1 VAKRKKKKKE
11 QKEEKKKSFSLP
23 TEVKKAIWV
32 VVFFACSIIFF
43 LSLIGQAGRAGIYLN
58 KGLRV
63 MFGWGVWALPFIL
76 MLLPFFL
83 IGRDKNKAYPAVKIT
98 GTGIFV
104 LVYSSL
110 LNLRLPQEQIFT
122 YLRHGQGGGYVGL
135 VFSYPLL
142 KLAGFWT
149 SLIILVALGTITLLL
164 MFETKLFKIGR
175 SIVWLGQRSRT
186 GFLAGRLKE
195 KLTRQIKG
203 EPEFIENFGE
213 AGEPPALAGQGNQKG
228 LVLKKTWPNSIDKEE
243 PATRFGQRE
252 VEQTNKE
259 SQEFSASL
267 RSRFRRRIDI
277 PLSLLNKRSGM
288 PSSGDINANKKKIQK
303 ALENFGVEVEMG
315 KTSTGPTVTQY
326 TLKPQEGV
334 KLSQIISLS
343 NDLALALAAHP
354 VRIEAPIPGKSL
366 VGIEVPNSVI
376 ATVGL
381 REVLQSKK
389 FRKERKSNLTLALGK
404 DVSGAVYVTNL
415 GSMPHLLI
423 AGATGSGKSVC
434 INSIIISLLYQN
446 SPDELKFIL
455 VDPKRVELSIYNGV
469 PHLLTPVITNAK
481 KTINALKWAVE
492 EMDRR
497 YDILAQAS
505 RRNIED
511 YNRSAT
517 DCLPYIVIII
527 DELADLMSLSAKE
540 VEALIVR
547 LAQMARAVGIH
558 LILATQRP
566 SVNVLTGLIKANITA
581 RIVFAV
587 ASQTDSRT
595 ILDSGGAEK
604 MLGRGDML
612 FINAEMSK
620 PKRLQGAFVS
630 DKERKRVVKFL
641 QEKSEPDYLQEVTEQ
656 KRSFSIPGASVVD
669 ENGDELLDE
678 ARELIIKAGKASASY
693 LQRHLRI
700 GYARAA
706 RILDLLEAEG
716 VIGPVDGA
724 KPRELLIG
732 RGDSEEE
739 ESVST

>member
-1 VAKRKKKKKE
+1 
-11 QKEEKKKSFSLP
+11 
-23 TEVKKAIWV
+23 
-32 VVFFACSIIFF
+32 
-43 LSLIGQAGRAGIYLN
+43 
-58 KGLRV
+58 
-63 MFGWGVWALPFIL
+63 
-76 MLLPFFL
+76 
-83 IGRDKNKAYPAVKIT
+83 
-98 GTGIFV
+98 
-104 LVYSSL
+104 
-110 LNLRLPQEQIFT
+110 
-122 YLRHGQGGGYVGL
+122 
-135 VFSYPLL
+135 
-142 KLAGFWT
+142 
-149 SLIILVALGTITLLL
+149 
-164 MFETKLFKIGR
+164 
-175 SIVWLGQRSRT
+175 
-186 GFLAGRLKE
+186 
-195 KLTRQIKG
+195 
-203 EPEFIENFGE
+203 
-213 AGEPPALAGQGNQKG
+213 
-228 LVLKKTWPNSIDKEE
+228 
-243 PATRFGQRE
+243 
-252 VEQTNKE
+252 
-259 SQEFSASL
+259 
-267 RSRFRRRIDI
+267 
-277 PLSLLNKRSGM
+277 
-288 PSSGDINANKKKIQK
+288 
-303 ALENFGVEVEMG
+303 MG

-381 REVLQSKK
+381 REVLQSRK
-389 FRKERKSNLTLALGK
+389 FRQERKSNLTLALGK
-404 DVSGAVYVTNL
+404 DVSGAVYIANL
-415 GSMPHLLI
+415 ETMPHLLI

-455 VDPKRVELSIYNGV
+455 VDPKRVELSIYNGT

-481 KTINALKWAVE
+481 KTINALKWAAQ

-497 YDILAQAS
+497 YDILAQAD

-511 YNRSAT
+511 YNKNVR
-517 DCLPYIVIII
+517 DYLPYIIIII
-527 DELADLMSLSAKE
+527 DELADLMSLAAKE

-581 RIVFAV
+581 RIAFAV

-630 DKERKRVVKFL
+630 DKERKRIIKFL
-641 QEKSEPDYLQEVTEQ
+641 QEKSEPDYLQEITE
-656 KRSFSIPGASVVD
+656 KKNGFSVPGISAVD
-669 ENGDELLDE
+669 EDGDELLDQ

-724 KPRELLIG
+724 KPRELLIDRDDETEG
-732 RGDSEEE
+732 HSSDQGNNPAI
-739 ESVST
+739 